1 MPDHGTRAR
10 YLRGC
15 TCDPCRN
22 ANRRYCKWYRLAT
35 RAETRRG
42 PGNSRPTEPMREP
55 AAPVVAHIAALAAS
69 GWRQADIAR
78 EAGIDSGY
86 LSRLIGGQFRGVHRR
101 NAAALLALEPL
112 RPVDVDEVMVD
123 RLTAGADWHDMPCTK
138 AEREAAWLRIDHTAR
153 TAGPRGQDPARNVEG
168 SNAAAKR
175 LGLNTTDVRR
185 LRESRERAA

>member
-1 MPDHGTRAR
+1 MPPHGTRAR

-42 PGNSRPTEPMREP
+42 PRNSRPTEPMREP

-78 EAGIDSGY
+78 ETGIDSGY

-112 RPVDVDEVMVD
+112 RPVDVDPVVVD
-123 RLTAGADWHDMPCTK
+123 RLVAGVTTWRNATK
-138 AEREAAWLRIDHTAR
+138 QERTEAARR
-153 TAGPRGQDPARNVEG
+153 M
-168 SNAAAKR
+168 NAAGMPRSVIAAR
-175 LGLNTTDVRR
+175 VAFN
-185 LRESRERAA
+185 SRTLYQIYAEEAL